1 MKEPEMKYHCLPCDR
16 DFQTRGGLSD
26 HNVKKHKIRQRAK
39 RVSIEA
45 TPRTKKRV
53 STACYRERKANAK
66 RTLKKRT
73 VASQTIVSMHD
84 LHWTEPCIILR
95 KY

>member
-1 MKEPEMKYHCLPCDR
+1 MGFYCDR
-16 DFQTRGGLSD
+16 VFRTRGGLSN
-26 HNVKKHKIRQRAK
+26 HNLKKHKIRQRAK

-53 STACYRERKANAK
+53 STASYRERKANAK
-66 RTLKKRT
+66 RNAPKRNI
-73 VASQTIVSMHD
+73 AIQTIVSCKD
-84 LHWTEPCIILR
+84 FHWTEPWVISR